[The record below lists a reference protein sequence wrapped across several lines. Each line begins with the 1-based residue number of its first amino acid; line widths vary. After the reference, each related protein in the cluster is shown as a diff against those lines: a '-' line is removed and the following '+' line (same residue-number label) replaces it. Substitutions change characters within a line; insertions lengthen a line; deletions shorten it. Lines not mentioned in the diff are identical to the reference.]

1 MTRRRQAVR
10 WATAAALAATLAIV
24 ACKSSEP
31 PSAKSALAPT
41 SLALAKTP
49 LEPAVALA
57 GAGAGAGAGSGAGLS
72 SAVAYAAVSGFRD
85 RMCDCAGRKDTAC
98 AQVVIREM
106 AEWASGL
113 AKLPDTVV
121 PTAAEQHL
129 MDEASADMTRCMT
142 TAITGTSASA
152 APSAMLAEDPDG
164 ISAMADVAN
173 MPPACARYMRV
184 VYRFADCAKIPDAA
198 KAALRSSAHQVTE
211 NFRELAGLPAEAV
224 RSAGEGCATAEAAI
238 RRNAKQV
245 GCSLDPTGP

>member
-1 MTRRRQAVR
+1 MTRGRHSVR
-10 WATAAALAATLAIV
+10 WATAAAAALAIV
-24 ACKSSEP
+24 ACEGSEP
-31 PSAKSALAPT
+31 PSSKSAIAPT
-41 SLALAKTP
+41 SPALAKTP
-49 LEPAVALA
+49 LEPAVTP
-57 GAGAGAGAGSGAGLS
+57 GAAGAGSGAGLS
-72 SAVAYAAVSGFRD
+72 SAVAYAAVTGFRD

-142 TAITGTSASA
+142 TAITGA

-164 ISAMADVAN
+164 ISATAAMAN

-184 VYRFADCAKIPDAA
+184 VYRFADCAKVPDAA
-198 KAALRSSAHQVTE
+198 KAALRTSAHQVTE
-211 NFRELAGLPAEAV
+211 NFRELAGLPSEAM
-224 RSAGEGCATAEAAI
+224 RSAGDGCATAEAAI
-238 RRNAKQV
+238 RKNAKQV

>member
-10 WATAAALAATLAIV
+10 WASAAAAAAALAII

-31 PSAKSALAPT
+31 PISKSAIAPT
-41 SLALAKTP
+41 SPALAKTP
-49 LEPAVALA
+49 IEPTVTRAAVA
-57 GAGAGAGAGSGAGLS
+57 AGSGAGLS
-72 SAVAYAAVSGFRD
+72 SAVAYAAVISFRD

-142 TAITGTSASA
+142 TAITGASASP

-164 ISAMADVAN
+164 ISATADLAN

-184 VYRFADCAKIPDAA
+184 VYRFADCAKVPDAA
-198 KAALRSSAHQVTE
+198 KAALRGSAHQVTE
-211 NFRELAGLPAEAV
+211 NFRELAGLPAEAM

-238 RRNAKQV
+238 RQNAKQV
-245 GCSLDPTGP
+245 GCSLDPSSP

>member
-10 WATAAALAATLAIV
+10 WATAAAAAAALAIIG
-24 ACKSSEP
+24 CKSSEP
-31 PSAKSALAPT
+31 PSSKSAIAPT
-41 SLALAKTP
+41 SPALAKTP
-49 LEPAVALA
+49 LEPAVTP
-57 GAGAGAGAGSGAGLS
+57 GAAGAGSGAGLS
-72 SAVAYAAVSGFRD
+72 SAVAYAAVTGFRD

-142 TAITGTSASA
+142 TAITGASASA

-164 ISAMADVAN
+164 IAATADLAN

-184 VYRFADCAKIPDAA
+184 VYRFADCAKVPDAA
-198 KAALRSSAHQVTE
+198 KAALRTSAHQVTE
-211 NFRELAGLPAEAV
+211 NFRELAGLPSEAM
-224 RSAGEGCATAEAAI
+224 RSAGDGCATAEAAI
-238 RRNAKQV
+238 RKNAKQV